1 MRFQISVLPGD
12 GIGPEV
18 TTEAVRV
25 LEAVG
30 QKFGHTFQLTEDLVG
45 GISIDKH
52 GTALKAETAEM
63 CRRSHALLF
72 GAVGGPKWDDP
83 ESNVRP
89 EDGLLAIRKA
99 MGLWANLRPVKV
111 YKFLENA
118 GPLKPEVVRGVDI
131 MVLREL
137 TGGLYFAKPKK
148 RWTTSRG
155 RRGVDTLKYEERE
168 IERILRAGFE
178 LARGRKKKLTS
189 VDKANVLETS
199 RLWRQIAIELAPEYP
214 DVAIDHMLVDNCA
227 MQLVQNPSQFDVI
240 VSENTFGD
248 ILSDEAA
255 VLAGSMGML
264 PSASLS
270 GVPDA
275 SGKRRARGMYEPIHG
290 SAPDIAGQGKANPLA
305 AILSTGLMLRY
316 SLGLL
321 QEAECI
327 EQAVD
332 QVLKGGIYTPDLT
345 EPGKP
350 SIDTSKMGKTVVE
363 AVLDN

>member
-1 MRFQISVLPGD
+1 MEFNILVLPGD

-18 TTEAVRV
+18 ISEATKV
-25 LEAVG
+25 LETVEM
-30 QKFGHTFQLTEDLVG
+30 KYGHRFNLSHDDLG
-45 GISIDKH
+45 GVAIDKY
-52 GTALKAETAEM
+52 GVALRPQTIDMARNCDAVLM
-63 CRRSHALLF
+63 

-199 RLWRQIAIELAPEYP
+199 RLWRQIAIELSREYP

-227 MQLVQNPSQFDVI
+227 MQLVQNPRRFDVI

-255 VLAGSMGML
+255 VLAWRGHDGHAAAQALGKSELFADYRIMV
-264 PSASLS
+264 AQSLRVY
-270 GVPDA
+270 GPEGA
-275 SGKRRARGMYEPIHG
+275 ARE
-290 SAPDIAGQGKANPLA
+290 
-305 AILSTGLMLRY
+305 
-316 SLGLL
+316 
-321 QEAECI
+321 
-327 EQAVD
+327 
-332 QVLKGGIYTPDLT
+332 
-345 EPGKP
+345 
-350 SIDTSKMGKTVVE
+350 
-363 AVLDN
+363 